1 MRDLEIPF
9 PAPPPSRPPPGAPRF
24 HPPGGLVLSPPPAPV
39 ARWQPGRR
47 QHRLCL
53 LLRLSRVPA
62 QVPALCNKV
71 PALCIQIP
79 TLCIQVP
86 ALCIQILAL
95 LYIDIDEC

>member
-9 PAPPPSRPPPGAPRF
+9 PAPPPPRPPPGAPRF

-53 LLRLSRVPA
+53 LLRLSRVPS
-62 QVPALCNKV
+62 
-71 PALCIQIP
+71 LCIRIP
-79 TLCIQVP
+79 TLCIQVQVLCLQIT
-86 ALCIQILAL
+86 ALI
-95 LYIDIDEC
+95 YIDIDEC